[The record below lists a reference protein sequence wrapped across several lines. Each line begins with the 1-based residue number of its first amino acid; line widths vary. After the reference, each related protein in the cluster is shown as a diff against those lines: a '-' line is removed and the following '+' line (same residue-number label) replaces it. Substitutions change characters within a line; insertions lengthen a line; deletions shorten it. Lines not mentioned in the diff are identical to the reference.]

1 MARALDKSNLAK
13 QAGMEF
19 QPVGNVAP
27 PTAPLASAPRW
38 RSWLKHHLW
47 LTLTLPAV
55 FFLLVAFAYPIARIL
70 LRSLFDPGFT
80 LEHYEQMVSNPAYF
94 RVLISTFQISLI
106 VTVLSLLLGYPV
118 AYVLTRMHG
127 LAASLLT
134 AAIIL
139 PLWTSELVRSFA
151 WTIILG
157 RQGPLNNALQQ
168 VGLIEKPIGLLF
180 NAPAVYIGTTH
191 IMLPFMILPLYSV
204 MKAIDPRLSRAAL
217 SMGANP
223 FRAFTN
229 VFLPL
234 SMPGV
239 VSGCLLVF
247 VLATGF
253 FITPSILG
261 SEKETMIAMLIE
273 TEARRSLNW
282 GMAAALSVAL
292 LASTAV
298 ILAVYNRLFGLD
310 RIQMGGAS

>member
-1 MARALDKSNLAK
+1 
-13 QAGMEF
+13 
-19 QPVGNVAP
+19 V
-27 PTAPLASAPRW
+27 
-38 RSWLKHHLW
+38 
-47 LTLTLPAV
+47 LTLPAV
-55 FFLLVAFAYPIARIL
+55 FFLLVTFAYPIARIL

-80 LEHYEQMVSNPAYF
+80 TEHYEQMVSNPAYL
-94 RVLISTFQISLI
+94 RVLINTFQISLI
-106 VTVLSLLLGYPV
+106 VTILSLLLGFPV

-168 VGLIEKPIGLLF
+168 VGVIEKPIGLLF

-229 VFLPL
+229 VFFPL

-310 RIQMGGAS
+310 RIQMGGTS

>member
-1 MARALDKSNLAK
+1 VRAVERLEPIGDAAT
-13 QAGMEF
+13 QPGIDPVAVPAAPAGR
-19 QPVGNVAP
+19 PWAVRHV
-27 PTAPLASAPRW
+27 
-38 RSWLKHHLW
+38 WLL
-47 LTLTLPAV
+47 LTLPAV
-55 FFLLVAFAYPIARIL
+55 IFMVVTFVYPVVRIL
-70 LRSLFDPGFT
+70 LRSLFDPDFT
-80 LEHYEQMVSNPAYF
+80 TAHYQEMFQTPAYL
-94 RVLISTFQISLI
+94 RVLINTFQISI
-106 VTVLSLLLGYPV
+106 VITFLSLLFGYPV
-118 AYVLTRMHG
+118 AYVLSKMRG
-127 LAASLLT
+127 LAAGLMI
-134 AAIIL
+134 AGIVL

-157 RQGPLNNALQQ
+157 RKGPLNETLQQ
-168 VGLIEKPIGLLF
+168 LGLIDQPLGLLF

-204 MKAIDPRLSRAAL
+204 MRGIDPRLTQAAL
-217 SMGANP
+217 SMGATP
-223 FRAFTN
+223 FGAFRE

-282 GMAAALSVAL
+282 GMASALSVAL
-292 LASTAV
+292 LVVTAV
-298 ILAVYNRLFGLD
+298 ILAIYNRLFGLD
-310 RIQMGGAS
+310 RLRVGGMS